1 MYSAG
6 SYVVYGT
13 NGPCRIN
20 EITYLDMP
28 GCDTKRKYYVLEP
41 VASKGS
47 IIYSPVDSQKV
58 AIRAIITKEE
68 AAALLDHINEIE
80 PMRIDNEKFR
90 EESYREVMREG
101 SCTQIAGLIRTL
113 RQRRADR
120 LAQGKKFTSVD
131 ERFLAEATGKLTC
144 ELAIALEQSKEEAEE
159 KLEERLGT
167 VLV

>member
-13 NGPCRIN
+13 NGPCRVN

-47 IIYSPVDSQKV
+47 TIYSPVDSEKV
-58 AIRAIITKEE
+58 AIRAIITREE
-68 AAALLDHINEIE
+68 ASELLETMDDVE
-80 PMRIDNEKFR
+80 PMSIGNEKFR
-90 EESYREVMREG
+90 EESYREIMREG
-101 SCTQIAGLIRTL
+101 SCTQSAGMIRTL

-131 ERFLAEATGKLTC
+131 ERFLAEATGKLSC
-144 ELAIALEQSKEEAEE
+144 ELAIALEKSQEEAEE
-159 KLEERLGT
+159 RLEEALGAE
-167 VLV
+167 V